1 MCIKRVYTQEKVEEN
16 RKKSCAKPQEE
27 EKFVQPETYF
37 SFDAQNAYTLKLKTF
52 LTIWMDDDYLK
63 NLQFLFFFISI
74 RYHVFTFLFKK
85 LNLHN
90 NNNNKHIRW

>member
-63 NLQFLFFFISI
+63 NLQFFNFFYLYKVSCF
-74 RYHVFTFLFKK
+74 FLS
-85 LNLHN
+85 LQEA
-90 NNNNKHIRW
+90 